1 MLTKCGITIPDENDK
16 YHGYSEAIVMLY
28 KVCRQICVVLD
39 RQQDEIDRMKRCLNG
54 AEDKGADARGVQGVL
69 HI

>member
-16 YHGYSEAIVMLY
+16 YYGYPDAIFTLY
-28 KVCRQICVVLD
+28 KACRQICVVLD

-54 AEDKGADARGVQGVL
+54 AEDKGTDAGGFQGVL